1 MAELFLVNPRRKNR
15 KKARK
20 ARRHKSRKTR
30 KHTIMKNPKSTFRRK
45 RRSRRSNG
53 GGSRSLISKPKAEFS
68 KAISQDNLKLAGGA
82 LVASFLTTF
91 IFGKFG
97 TQLPLNKYPII
108 YKIGIPVLG
117 AVLIRS
123 YNSRVA
129 DGMIFGATLMG
140 GQELLKT
147 VMPNQAASS
156 VVLNEDPD
164 FAGYGEDALLDGYAN
179 DELVGSTLDAIED
192 SSLDADGD
200 EYSYAADPFADN
212 QSFTGQ
218 TW

>member
-1 MAELFLVNPRRKNR
+1 MAELFLINPRRKH
-15 KKARK
+15 KKRK
-20 ARRHKSRKTR
+20 ARRRNSSKTK
-30 KHTIMKNPKSTFRRK
+30 KHTIMKNPKSSFRRR
-45 RRSRRSNG
+45 RRSRRGSFSAI
-53 GGSRSLISKPKAEFS
+53 GSRSLIAKPKAEFS

-82 LVASFLTTF
+82 LAASFLTTF

-123 YNSRVA
+123 FNPRIA

-140 GQELLKT
+140 GQEVLRLA
-147 VMPNQAASS
+147 MPNQAAGSI
-156 VVLNEDPD
+156 VLNEDPD
-164 FAGYGEDALLDGYAN
+164 FGGYGADEMLDAYAN

-192 SSLDADGD
+192 ASLDADGD
-200 EYSYAADPFADN
+200 EFSYAADPFADN